1 MFGEDCAAIKADW
14 TGTAEIKQD
23 VSPLLL
29 LSGVRC
35 YTIGLVLVINVVV
48 FFSSSLQPLQWGTAD
63 AEFKGQLLPFRSIHL
78 HFFPPSP
85 PPTPDFFLCWL
96 WLTPVLFEP
105 VE

>member
-1 MFGEDCAAIKADW
+1 MFGEDCGAVKADW

-78 HFFPPSP
+78 HFFHHPHPRL
-85 PPTPDFFLCWL
+85 F
-96 WLTPVLFEP
+96 PVLA
-105 VE
+105 VANTGSVRARRIN